1 MAKKRKLSEN
11 ISDAFDISIY
21 DDDKSWKEKMNIMI
35 EQLKIKSQSDDQDL
49 SDFFEKSEY
58 ADQKT
63 WEELVNDMLYD
74 LQDRIDTYL
83 NFENIIENIK
93 DMIKNKKYKDSE
105 KMINDMI
112 ETIEDNQEEA
122 INRCL
127 ECGEDM
133 GRTNPRQLCRKTYCE
148 NL

>member
-1 MAKKRKLSEN
+1 MAKKRKFSEN
-11 ISDAFDISIY
+11 ISDAFNISIN
-21 DDDKSWKEKMNIMI
+21 DKSWKDQINIMI
-35 EQLKIKSQSDDQDL
+35 EQLKSQSDDQDL
-49 SDFFEKSEY
+49 DDFFEKSEY

-93 DMIKNKKYKDSE
+93 VMIKNKEYKDSE

-112 ETIEDNQEEA
+112 EIIEDNQEEA

-127 ECGEDM
+127 ECGEDI